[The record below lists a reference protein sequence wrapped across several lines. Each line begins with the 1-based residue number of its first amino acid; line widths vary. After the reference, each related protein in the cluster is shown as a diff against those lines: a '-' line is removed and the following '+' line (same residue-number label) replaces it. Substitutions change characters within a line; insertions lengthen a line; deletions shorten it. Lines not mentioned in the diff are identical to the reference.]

1 MPKAITQKHPGSR
14 IRVTETDR
22 YSAKVQILIDDGAVT
37 ATAQGSRQRDL
48 AGQHR
53 ATCIRVLR
61 RLEPKSALEEYRG
74 MKVGGHELVSNYEQ
88 LVLLAKAGVV
98 GQLET
103 LYVSPDVAA

>member
-1 MPKAITQKHPGSR
+1 
-14 IRVTETDR
+14 
-22 YSAKVQILIDDGAVT
+22 
-37 ATAQGSRQRDL
+37 
-48 AGQHR
+48 
-53 ATCIRVLR
+53 
-61 RLEPKSALEEYRG
+61 